1 MLCCRPDNAHQ
12 QHMVV
17 FGILMGTCSSPS
29 LHGECFCCLIVESI
43 LGWLRLLFCILYLA
57 STCFALHF
65 LSRLNAVAVW
75 KADRPIAEIFPTAEY
90 IVLDC
95 RMNRVVEHISE
106 VVEKSC

>member
-17 FGILMGTCSSPS
+17 FGVLMGTCSSPS
-29 LHGECFCCLIVESI
+29 LQGECFCYLVVESI
-43 LGWLRLLFCILYLA
+43 LGWLRLLFCMLYLA

-65 LSRLNAVAVW
+65 LSRLKAVAVW

-90 IVLDC
+90 NTSPSIVA
-95 RMNRVVEHISE
+95 
-106 VVEKSC
+106 